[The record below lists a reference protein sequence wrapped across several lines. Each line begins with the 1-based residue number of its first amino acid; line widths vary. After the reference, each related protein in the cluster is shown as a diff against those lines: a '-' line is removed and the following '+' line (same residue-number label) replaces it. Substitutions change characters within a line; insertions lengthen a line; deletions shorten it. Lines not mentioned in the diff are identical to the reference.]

1 MAPIDTVLD
10 KSLLGF
16 TKLGFLARAID
27 VNEEFPDVS
36 GSHVMVTGATAGIGR
51 ATARR
56 LATNGV
62 VVHAVGRSQEKLDVL
77 AAETKETV
85 VTHCSDLSNM
95 KAIEHLSTKFKGE
108 GYRLDGIVNNVG
120 VMTHKRIVTGEGFEL
135 SYAVNLLGQ
144 YVLVMN
150 LLPALIASEPSRI
163 VMVSSGGMYSQPL
176 SVENIESSE
185 GEYDGTAAYA
195 RTKRG
200 QVVLAEHW
208 ARAFAADGIRV
219 NSMHPG
225 WVDTEGVRDA
235 LPTFRRF
242 TRPLLRNEEQGA
254 DSIVWL
260 IACGDSESHTGQ
272 FIHDR
277 KPRET
282 HRMNRT
288 KISNDTSDDLIAK
301 LAADAAPYLAENPE
315 EPEEV
320 DDATNH

>member
-16 TKLGFLARAID
+16 TNLGILARAID

-51 ATARR
+51 ATTRR

-77 AAETKETV
+77 AAETKGTV
-85 VTHCSDLSNM
+85 VTHCTDLSNM
-95 KAIEHLSTKFKGE
+95 KEIEHLATKFKGE
-108 GYRLDGIVNNVG
+108 GYRLDGIANNVG

-176 SVENIESSE
+176 SVENIQSSE

-260 IACGDSESHTGQ
+260 IASGDSESHTGQ

-301 LAADAAPYLAENPE
+301 LAVDAAPYLAENPE